1 MASYKNTGL
10 CVRNT
15 FLSAET
21 SSTSWCRSESSPP
34 GGAIGNAGRKDRPAL
49 PVKSDEASALNNPS
63 EPTVTTLMIGR
74 LPPGTT
80 SRSLAETVC
89 GALAKVLCDFAFVAQ
104 DRTNSGELRNFRFG
118 FLNFKDPAVAVP
130 GSPPAPSSLTMA
142 SCQYTGMFVRNT
154 FLTAETSST
163 SWCRS
168 ESAPPGGA
176 IRDAGIKVRRHVIKP
191 AVQEP
196 ASLVTA
202 GEDCAFSTPDGPT
215 VTTLR
220 IGRLPPGTTSRSL
233 AETVCG
239 ALAPVLCDFAFV
251 AQDRTD
257 NGDLRNFKFG
267 FLNFKDP
274 AVAASILENGI
285 PDSGLTMCCSREQ
298 GLDDNV
304 RCYWGGVERR
314 GCTGELTEEFRPL
327 VMGTMGWEAVE
338 MPENVQ

>member
-118 FLNFKDPAVAVP
+118 FLNFKDPAVA
-130 GSPPAPSSLTMA
+130 
-142 SCQYTGMFVRNT
+142 
-154 FLTAETSST
+154 
-163 SWCRS
+163 
-168 ESAPPGGA
+168 
-176 IRDAGIKVRRHVIKP
+176 
-191 AVQEP
+191 
-196 ASLVTA
+196 
-202 GEDCAFSTPDGPT
+202 
-215 VTTLR
+215 
-220 IGRLPPGTTSRSL
+220 
-233 AETVCG
+233 
-239 ALAPVLCDFAFV
+239 
-251 AQDRTD
+251 
-257 NGDLRNFKFG
+257 
-267 FLNFKDP
+267 
-274 AVAASILENGI
+274 ASILENGI
-285 PDSGLTMCCSREQ
+285 PNTRFTVFPSREQ
-298 GLDDNV
+298 GLDNNL

-314 GCTGELTEEFRPL
+314 GFTGELTDEFRPL
-327 VMGTMGWEAVE
+327 VMGATGWEAVE
-338 MPENVQ
+338 IPKMVQTARSKVQGTA